1 MTVIVILIYIHLQ
14 DNVFQAVVNT
24 MINDRTRIWSS
35 VETYKL
41 YQSCGESKISQ
52 RTLMWRL
59 SDILP
64 DLLVLSGNGIASI
77 LIFRSHVSSQL
88 KIISNENDEE
98 MNYSMNKLAKKITDE
113 VMEMR
118 RDETTCD

>member
-1 MTVIVILIYIHLQ
+1 MQ

-24 MINDRTRIWSS
+24 MINDPTRIWNF

-41 YQSCGESKISQ
+41 YQSCGGSKFSR
-52 RTLMWRL
+52 RTLVWRL

-77 LIFRSHVSSQL
+77 LIFRNEVSSQL
-88 KIISNENDEE
+88 KIISNENDED
-98 MNYSMNKLAKKITDE
+98 MNYSMNKLAKKTDE
-113 VMEMR
+113 EMEMR
-118 RDETTCD
+118 RDETTCDKRIN

>member
-1 MTVIVILIYIHLQ
+1 MQ
-14 DNVFQAVVNT
+14 DNVFQAVVDT
-24 MINDRTRIWSS
+24 IINDRTRIWNS

-41 YQSCGESKISQ
+41 YQSCGGSKFSQ
-52 RTLMWRL
+52 RTLVWRL

-77 LIFRSHVSSQL
+77 LIFRSQVSSQL
-88 KIISNENDEE
+88 KIISNENDED

-113 VMEMR
+113 AMEMR